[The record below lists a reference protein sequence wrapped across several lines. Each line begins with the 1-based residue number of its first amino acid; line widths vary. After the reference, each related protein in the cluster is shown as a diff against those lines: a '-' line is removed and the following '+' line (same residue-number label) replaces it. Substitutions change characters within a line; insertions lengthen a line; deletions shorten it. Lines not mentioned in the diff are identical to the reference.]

1 MMAMMMM
8 MMMTGK
14 GVSQAMQRLQAHQFD
29 SLTDSN
35 SAPGKNALKQKL
47 KNYLKQ
53 MSQQFPE

>member
-1 MMAMMMM
+1 MILMMAMM

-35 SAPGKNALKQKL
+35 SAPGK
-47 KNYLKQ
+47 
-53 MSQQFPE
+53 MS